1 MSLPWNCQRTEEMPA
16 DNRRGMDYSENGYI
30 LALDTAGDF
39 GSIAVLKGEECLLE
53 LSWRSDASHSRTLL
67 SVIQA
72 GLRVIGLE
80 LRDMGLIAVNRGP
93 GRWTGIRLG
102 IATAK
107 GLSTALNIP
116 VRGVASLDAMAQR
129 AALFACRPGD
139 VIFPVLDARRS
150 QLYIAGY
157 EVKECATQMVFQQQE
172 VSVPA
177 EKVRTAVRYSAYSAV
192 APEYFRDS
200 WPGIPV
206 DSVVRVREGRCSNRI
221 VLLGD
226 GVSRVLPLFEEW
238 NLPMDIVVCAPPASF
253 LPGAVAVGYTALQ
266 DLKPGSKMQS
276 DCTPLYIR
284 PSDAEVN
291 KKNNGI
297 K

>member
-1 MSLPWNCQRTEEMPA
+1 MDSL
-16 DNRRGMDYSENGYI
+16 ENSYI

-39 GSIAVLKGEECLLE
+39 GSIALLKGEECLLE

-67 SVIQA
+67 PVIQA

-102 IATAK
+102 IATTK
-107 GLSTALNIP
+107 GLSMALGIP

-150 QLYIAGY
+150 QIYTAGY
-157 EVKECATQMVFQQQE
+157 EVKECAMQTVFQQQARS
-172 VSVPA
+172 VSV
-177 EKVRTAVRYSAYSAV
+177 KKDRMAVRYSTYSAV
-192 APEYFRDS
+192 ALEYFRDS
-200 WPGIPV
+200 WPGMPENTAFG
-206 DSVVRVREGRCSNRI
+206 VREGRCSNRI

-226 GVSRVLPLFEEW
+226 GVSKVLSLLEEW

-253 LPGAVAVGYTALQ
+253 LPGAAAIGYTALQ
-266 DLKPGSKMQS
+266 DSEIESRTQS
-276 DCTPLYIR
+276 NCTPLYIR
-284 PSDAEVN
+284 PSDAELN
-291 KKNNGI
+291 KNKGI